1 MPILLFR
8 AALEAARWCLQTIVA
23 AAFVAASTVAA
34 QSQQSV
40 FPTSTVDELRQLSIG
55 ATEVAKGKF
64 RRTLTEQKPDW
75 LPLFNAIDVQ
85 TIDEVRP
92 GGIAGMDG
100 KKRVIHLNLGTT
112 LVPHVYAEYATI
124 RTHYGSRHNTR
135 CKDYVRYLGDFYKEH
150 GRSEPD
156 QFAAALTRP
165 LEFCGVSGLKTDK
178 TFQSRFYKI
187 FDDTFTPVF
196 GLILAHEYAHHLLR
210 HVPVKTRDPAKLRA
224 IEDEADRRGSVL
236 FGRIAS
242 RTRAAVVFSVM
253 ASYRAADPFDPRRR
267 AVSEECRFL
276 YYLVDDA
283 RFANIYS
290 LQELLDPIKDRIDI
304 MERIPTLKREL
315 EMYQKGITI
324 PNCEI
329 LY

>member
-1 MPILLFR
+1 MRLSIFA
-8 AALEAARWCLQTIVA
+8 AALVGVLSYSVSFHARAQSPITT
-23 AAFVAASTVAA
+23 ASTVR
-34 QSQQSV
+34 
-40 FPTSTVDELRQLSIG
+40 ELRQLSIG
-55 ATEVAKGKF
+55 ATEIVKGKF
-64 RRTLTEQKPDW
+64 RRTIAEQKPDW
-75 LPLFNAIDVQ
+75 LPQFNAIEVQ
-85 TIDEVRP
+85 TVDEVRP

-100 KKRVIHLNLGTT
+100 KKRVIQLNLGTT
-112 LVPHVYAEYATI
+112 LVPHIYAEYATV
-124 RTHYGSRHNTR
+124 RTHYGSRHNGR
-135 CKDYVRYLGDFYKEH
+135 CKDYVRYLGEFYREH

-165 LEFCGVSGLKTDK
+165 LQFCGVADLAADK
-178 TFQSRFYKI
+178 TFQSRFYEI

-210 HVPVKTRDPAKLRA
+210 HVPVTTNDPAKRRA
-224 IEDEADRRGSVL
+224 LEDEADRRGSVL

-253 ASYRAADPFDPRRR
+253 ASYRSADPFDPNRR

-290 LQELLDPIKDRIDI
+290 LNELLSPIQNRIDI
-304 MERIPTLKREL
+304 MERIPQLKREL
-315 EMYQKGITI
+315 EMYQKGIKI

-329 LY
+329 MY